1 MNFSKGFYSISCYFK
16 QIVSVLYRATSVVID
31 KILSDILFRNSF
43 EKVATQPIDHN
54 HSTYHNTSLLGNKLK
69 VILLI
74 FVYSFS
80 TVIYSEKGLLMK
92 FSCNVSIEKSQNKIS
107 CHISTF
113 QRITTEI
120 KFKNEP

>member
-1 MNFSKGFYSISCYFK
+1 MNFSNGFYTISCYFK

-31 KILSDILFRNSF
+31 KILSDILFHNSF
-43 EKVATQPIDHN
+43 EKVATQTIDHN
-54 HSTYHNTSLLGNKLK
+54 HSTYHNTSLLENKLK
-69 VILLI
+69 VILFI

-80 TVIYSEKGLLMK
+80 SILYFKKGLLMK
-92 FSCNVSIEKSQNKIS
+92 FTCNVSIEKSQNKIS
-107 CHISTF
+107 CHIATF